1 MAAFVLGNGISRQQ
15 VSVDRLLELGAVY
28 GCNGLYRD
36 HTPTVLVA
44 TDQPISRV
52 IQESGYSQKHK
63 FYTRRPLPNLGAL
76 EVPKQYFGY
85 SSGPIA
91 AGIAAMD
98 GHFKIYLI
106 GFDMG
111 PNHHGKFNNV
121 YAGTDNYKPVGS
133 VPTYTG
139 NWARQIVRIATDF
152 PNCHLVRVHGDTTAN
167 IPEFDKVRNLDRLDM
182 AAFLQRINKAKD
194 L

>member
-1 MAAFVLGNGISRQQ
+1 MIAFVLGNGISRQQ
-15 VSVDRLLELGAVY
+15 VSVPRLLELAPVY
-28 GCNGLYRD
+28 GCNALYRD
-36 HTPTVLVA
+36 HVPTVLVA

-52 IQESGYSQKHK
+52 IQESGYSQQHR
-63 FYTRRPLPNLGAL
+63 FYTRRPLPNLGAN

-91 AGIAAMD
+91 TALAAMD
-98 GHFKIYLI
+98 NHLRIYML

-133 VPTYTG
+133 VPTFTG
-139 NWARQIVRIATDF
+139 NWIRQVVRIAGDF
-152 PNCHLVRVHGDTTAN
+152 PHTRFIRVHGETTSTV
-167 IPEFDKVRNLDRLDM
+167 PEFAKASNIDRLDM
-182 AAFLQRINKAKD
+182 PAFLERINKAKD